1 MISLANDDL
10 KPDVADADGDADM
23 SSFDASS
30 SSWPYSSS
38 GLRLRLKKIK
48 NRFTSLVDDS
58 SPK

>member
-38 GLRLRLKKIK
+38 GLRLRLLK
-48 NRFTSLVDDS
+48 
-58 SPK
+58 